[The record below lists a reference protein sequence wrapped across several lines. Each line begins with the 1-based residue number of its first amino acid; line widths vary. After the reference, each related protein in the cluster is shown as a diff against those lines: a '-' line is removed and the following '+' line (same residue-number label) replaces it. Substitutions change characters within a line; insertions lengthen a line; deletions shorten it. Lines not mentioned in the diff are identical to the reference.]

1 MFRQVPAPRYDLKD
15 QSVFKGAGCETGG
28 APRGAPNATVRQ
40 IYLLDRLW
48 GSRYVPYAYW
58 GAPNAIVRQ
67 IYLVDRLWVIL
78 DMIRMRIAVRR
89 RLGRGNKARS
99 WRVASRQNAVARV
112 NCASS
117 GVANGRDLGR
127 RLPNSR
133 F

>member
-15 QSVFKGAGCETGG
+15 QSVFKGAGCETGE
-28 APRGAPNATVRQ
+28 APR
-40 IYLLDRLW
+40 
-48 GSRYVPYAYW
+48 

-99 WRVASRQNAVARV
+99 WGVASRQNAVARV